1 MIEQLA
7 QELAGLSVS
16 RIRQVVAKYNR
27 TLKISGHSGLDK
39 EALIGHILQK
49 SNLDRPLM
57 SKLLKETTFHKA
69 SSRSRK
75 EPQIDLYSYI
85 GERLKKQGFPKPKE
99 EPKKQEE
106 EPKKKIVPF
115 KRPAPAPDTEP
126 QSSPEPPR
134 PRPAPVQGPRNLQR
148 GFGIQRFET
157 PDPVADT
164 EPESAPE
171 PPRRPE
177 PTPVVAEDAVISVAP
192 RATSTIEQAT
202 GLTRE
207 QFNALDPAEAFG
219 RFLPLLAKKNLL
231 GLKVASEDPETGTLV
246 SKKTSKPLQVGGPEG
261 RPVES
266 AEIVIRNLENTVYTL
281 ETLQKFGRDT
291 AYSPK
296 KFIDSLKTALPVLKP
311 ETYASIEELAKIFP
325 GEEFGHRGF
334 LSSEFAQSI
343 KSIKKGTLLWKDADY
358 RPIAEKLADLLH
370 YRFSAQR
377 YNRYEDKTDYM
388 LMLLK
393 SRIGTPN
400 DKADF
405 SGAIRYLQRKIQ
417 QLTDYMKPAI
427 EKINES
433 TAKYMKSKNLL
444 KEIEKYK
451 NKDKIEAERIEK
463 VAQEKEE
470 LRQERQRAMYREYK
484 LLSVPDRSIDKNTHI
499 IVYAKNP
506 NDIVQAKPL
515 RLINKQEGEVYKTYI
530 LFSLANGKNI
540 EVSVPDRPNVLAYL
554 PNLNA
559 RYASNK
565 YDMAKFAE
573 KNGNFGGMI
582 KINDKVAKDG
592 EETGII
598 TLF

>member
-7 QELAGLSVS
+7 EELAGLSVS

-27 TLKISGHSGLDK
+27 HLKISGHSGLSK

-49 SNLDRPLM
+49 TNLDRPLM
-57 SKLLKETTFHKA
+57 SKLLKETTFHRA

-75 EPQIDLYSYI
+75 EPQIDLFSYI
-85 GERLKKQGFPKPKE
+85 GERLKKEGFEKP
-99 EPKKQEE
+99 P
-106 EPKKKIVPF
+106 PTKKIPL
-115 KRPAPAPDTEP
+115 PAPDTEP

-134 PRPAPVQGPRNLQR
+134 PRPPPVQGPRNLQR
-148 GFGIQRFET
+148 GFGIERFEEVS

-171 PPRRPE
+171 PARRPE

-219 RFLPLLAKKNLL
+219 RFLPVLAKKNLL
-231 GLKVASEDPETGTLV
+231 GLSVASEDPETGRLV

-266 AEIVIRNLENTVYTL
+266 AEQVIRNLESTVYTL
-281 ETLQKFGRDT
+281 ETLKNFGT
-291 AYSPK
+291 PFQSPRV
-296 KFIDSLKTALPVLKP
+296 FIDSLKTALPVLKP

-325 GEEFGHRGF
+325 GEVASWGKEY
-334 LSSEFAQSI
+334 SSEFGQSI

-388 LMLLK
+388 LNLLK

-405 SGAIRYLQRKIQ
+405 SGAIRYLQRYIKH
-417 QLTDYMKPAI
+417 LTDYMKPAI

-470 LRQERQRAMYREYK
+470 LRQERQRDMYREYK

-515 RLINKQEGEVYKTYI
+515 RLINKKEGEVYKTYI